1 MQIKKCVFLL
11 LFKKK
16 KIIQSSLHKQIKL
29 CSYVK
34 KKKKKF
40 AGKLM
45 HNYTTHNYFVIA
57 CLKSI
62 MRGLE
67 GFVIYIFFMK

>member
-34 KKKKKF
+34 KKKKKICWQIN
-40 AGKLM
+40 A
-45 HNYTTHNYFVIA
+45 
-57 CLKSI
+57 
-62 MRGLE
+62 
-67 GFVIYIFFMK
+67 